1 MLKILKIL
9 LLFVLFFNSA
19 YAETIKSKNKL
30 FYLKKVEF
38 SDLDK
43 WQNDD
48 VLLALKAF
56 LKSCN
61 QMGKINKEKI
71 LSEELYDIKVKDLR
85 NVCDIATVVA
95 GTSSEDARTFFESW
109 FTPYLIVDKEDGKN
123 GLFTGYYE
131 ITIKASRTPN
141 DEYKYPIYKR
151 PDDLTNS
158 PYYSRKEIEEGALND
173 RHFELFYTDSK
184 VDLAFLQI
192 QGSGILQLTDG
203 TTTKVVFNGRNNR
216 DYTSI
221 GNILIRKKY
230 MKKKEINA
238 ISIKEWFKNNSDKID
253 EVLNENESYIFFK
266 ERSDD
271 YVRGAHG
278 SILTPFRSIAIDY
291 RLLPYGFPF
300 WIETKIEEN
309 NKKTNFERLVIS
321 QDTGSA
327 IRGAVRGDIF
337 FGNDARAEE
346 LASKMQFNG
355 KYYILLPNTIVQ
367 KIKLSKK

>member
-1 MLKILKIL
+1 MLKILRILLVTL
-9 LLFVLFFNSA
+9 LLFNFA
-19 YAETIKSKNKL
+19 YAETIKSKNRL
-30 FYLKKVEF
+30 FSLKKIEF
-38 SDLDK
+38 SDLDN
-43 WQNDD
+43 WQKDD

-61 QMGKINKEKI
+61 QMGKIDKEKV
-71 LSEELYDIKVKDLR
+71 LSEELYNIKVKDLR
-85 NVCDIATVVA
+85 NVCDIATIVA
-95 GTSSEDARTFFESW
+95 GTSVEDARTFFESW
-109 FTPYLIVDKEDGKN
+109 FTPYIIVDKEDGKK

-131 ITIKASRTPN
+131 ITIKASRTSDDN
-141 DEYKYPIYKR
+141 YKYPIYKR
-151 PDDLTNS
+151 PDDLTNL
-158 PYYSRKEIEEGALND
+158 PYYSRKEIEEGVLSGKNL
-173 RHFELFYTDSK
+173 ELFYTDSK

-192 QGSGILQLTDG
+192 QGSGILQLNDG
-203 TTTKVVFNGRNNR
+203 TTTKAVFNGRNNR

-230 MKKKEINA
+230 MRKKDVNA
-238 ISIKEWFKNNSDKID
+238 TSIKEWFKNNPSKID

-300 WIETKIEEN
+300 WIETEIEDN
-309 NKKTNFERLVIS
+309 GKKANFERLVIS

-327 IRGAVRGDIF
+327 IKGSVRADIF
-337 FGNDARAEE
+337 FGNDSKAEE
-346 LASKMQFNG
+346 LASNMNFNG
-355 KYYILLPNTIVQ
+355 KYYILLPKTIVQ
-367 KIKLSKK
+367 KIKLMK